1 MGDLRIREMLGES
14 VPIVEAEISDL
25 YRWFDTDRKYQLK
38 ADVGIVKKLVEYVE
52 LRDRIKKLLDS

>member
-1 MGDLRIREMLGES
+1 MDDLRIREMLGES
-14 VPIVEAEISDL
+14 VPIVEAEINDL

-38 ADVGIVKKLVEYVE
+38 ADVGTVKKLVEYVE